1 VNVLL
6 IGLRGSGKST
16 IGRELA
22 GRLNRPF
29 VDLDERVLATFA
41 EASVSEVWS
50 AHGEAAWREAE
61 VSILEA
67 VLRGADQVIALGGGT
82 PMIADA
88 RRRIES
94 CQRAGEARMV
104 YLQCDVGKLA
114 RRLSRDVGDRPSLT
128 GADPIDEIRTVLEAR
143 ETTYQ
148 ELADFV
154 CDVSDA
160 TPEVAAESIEG
171 LFRQR

>member
-1 VNVLL
+1 VNALL
-6 IGLRGSGKST
+6 IGLRGSGKTT

-29 VDLDERVLATFA
+29 VDLDERALATFA

-50 AHGEAAWREAE
+50 AHGEAAWRDAEAS
-61 VSILEA
+61 VLEA
-67 VLRGADQVIALGGGT
+67 VLQETDQVVALGGGT

-94 CQRAGEARMV
+94 CQRAGEARVV
-104 YLQCDVGKLA
+104 YLHCDVKELA

-128 GADPIDEIRTVLEAR
+128 GADPVDEIRTVLAAR
-143 ETTYQ
+143 EMTFL
-148 ELADFV
+148 ELADV
-154 CDVSDA
+154 VQDVTHA
-160 TPEVAAESIEG
+160 TPAVAAEALEP
-171 LFRQR
+171 LFTQR

>member
-1 VNVLL
+1 MNVLL

-16 IGRELA
+16 IGCELA

-61 VSILEA
+61 ASSLEA

-94 CQRAGEARMV
+94 CQRAGEARVV
-104 YLQCDVGKLA
+104 YLQCDVRELA
-114 RRLSRDVGDRPSLT
+114 RRLTRDVGDRPSLT
-128 GADPIDEIRTVLEAR
+128 GEDPIDEIRTVLEAR

-154 CDVSDA
+154 CDVTDA

>member
-1 VNVLL
+1 MNVLL

-22 GRLNRPF
+22 GRLSRPF

-50 AHGEAAWREAE
+50 AHGEAAWREREAA
-61 VSILEA
+61 VLEA
-67 VLRGADQVIALGGGT
+67 VLRDADQVVALGGGT

-94 CQRAGEARMV
+94 CRRAGEARVV
-104 YLQCDVGKLA
+104 YLQCDVKELA
-114 RRLSRDVGDRPSLT
+114 RRLTRDVGDRPSLT
-128 GADPIDEIRTVLEAR
+128 GADPVDEIRTVLEAR
-143 ETTYQ
+143 EPTYR

-154 CDVSDA
+154 CDVTDA

-171 LFRQR
+171 LFRRR

>member
-6 IGLRGSGKST
+6 IGLRGSGKTT

-22 GRLNRPF
+22 GRVNRLL

-41 EASVSEVWS
+41 EASVSEVWT
-50 AHGEAAWREAE
+50 AHGEAAWRDAEAA
-61 VSILEA
+61 ILEA
-67 VLRGADQVIALGGGT
+67 VLRDADQVVALGGGT

-94 CQRAGEARMV
+94 CRRAGEARVV
-104 YLQCDVGKLA
+104 YLHCDVKELV

-128 GADPIDEIRTVLEAR
+128 GADPVDEIRTVLEAR
-143 ETTYQ
+143 ETTYL

-154 CDVSDA
+154 CDVTNA
-160 TPEVAAESIEG
+160 TPETAADSIER
-171 LFRQR
+171 LFRQP